1 MADIVNETE
10 ISYTEDKIYCANCI
24 NCKLIRV
31 SNSNENQYQLRVK
44 CTAGKWKKKLG
55 EEKYYKYFTVARRS
69 LEECD
74 KYETM
79 GEAKQYIKELK
90 KNLPIKDEI
99 YI

>member
-1 MADIVNETE
+1 MADILDDIEL
-10 ISYTEDKIYCANCI
+10 SLSEDKIYCANCI

-31 SNSNENQYQLRVK
+31 NNGNENQYQLRVR

-69 LEECD
+69 LDECD
-74 KYETM
+74 AYEPM
-79 GEAKQYIKELK
+79 GETKQYIKELK

-99 YI
+99 YV